1 MVISHDNGNV
11 ARILVGAKGIQNDK
25 KNVSMFLHILNMYL
39 STSMKINMFIDAK
52 IDNNLQQKN
61 DTYSVF
67 DECFLQNIMSNVFLA
82 D

>member
-1 MVISHDNGNV
+1 
-11 ARILVGAKGIQNDK
+11 
-25 KNVSMFLHILNMYL
+25 MFLYILNMYL